1 MTVYMPDSKYKQI
14 EKRKTDLGEGIG
26 KTIKRMT
33 WARDIFV
40 HWGPYQVLRESESDN
55 NEN

>member
-40 HWGPYQVLRESESDN
+40 H
-55 NEN
+55 